1 MYIPG
6 VCQTQ
11 SSQEIISVA
20 EMRDL
25 LDQVTEFVWD
35 YGRRTEGDTFFLCL
49 LAQKRDQAVNWIWIV
64 SAINFTRAKEPLV
77 F

>member
-1 MYIPG
+1 
-6 VCQTQ
+6 
-11 SSQEIISVA
+11 
-20 EMRDL
+20 MRDL